1 MTEVD
6 GGCHSHCRGGR
17 CGGQW
22 CRGVGAEADA
32 LEVAPVTCMSGAMEG
47 FGDDLTQPGHEACMV
62 VVGHWHA
69 SEEGGA
75 ELFTERL
82 R

>member
-1 MTEVD
+1 
-6 GGCHSHCRGGR
+6 
-17 CGGQW
+17 
-22 CRGVGAEADA
+22 
-32 LEVAPVTCMSGAMEG
+32 MEG

-62 VVGHWHA
+62 VVGHGHA

-82 R
+82 PIARVSAQFRLLPTLLGFVSVELWNGGIC